1 MAVGVALSPVPI
13 LAIVLLVGTPHERAN
28 GLAFAVGWV
37 VGLAIV
43 GAIALLAHGTSRTSG
58 NRVTSG
64 IELAVGLFFVLLA
77 WRIWR
82 RRPERGE
89 APELPRWMRTIDSF
103 TTLRSLGAGVALS
116 ALNPKTLTL
125 TIAAAA
131 AIGDAGLSAG
141 REAGVLATFV
151 LRGSLSI
158 LVPLAL
164 YLRLGELAKD
174 LLERLRARVAQH
186 GPAVGTAVL
195 LVLAAKLI
203 GAIVGF
209 SS

>member
-1 MAVGVALSPVPI
+1 
-13 LAIVLLVGTPHERAN
+13 
-28 GLAFAVGWV
+28 
-37 VGLAIV
+37 
-43 GAIALLAHGTSRTSG
+43 
-58 NRVTSG
+58 VTSG

-82 RRPERGE
+82 GRPERGE
-89 APELPRWMRTIDSF
+89 APELPRWMQTIDSF
-103 TTLRSLGAGVALS
+103 TALKSLGSGAALS

-151 LRGSLSI
+151 LLGSLSI

-164 YLRLGELAKD
+164 YLRLGERAKD
-174 LLERLRARVAQH
+174 LLERLKAWVAQH
-186 GPAVGTAVL
+186 GAFVGAAVL

-203 GAIVGF
+203 GDAIVGF